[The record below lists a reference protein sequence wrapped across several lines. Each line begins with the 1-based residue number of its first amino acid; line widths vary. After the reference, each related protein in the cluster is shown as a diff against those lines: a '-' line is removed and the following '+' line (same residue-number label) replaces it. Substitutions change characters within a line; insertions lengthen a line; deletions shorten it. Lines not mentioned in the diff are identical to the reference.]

1 MELNEIIAE
10 NLKRLRTERGLSLG
24 RLAELSG
31 VSKVMLSQVEKGESS
46 PTINTLWKIATG
58 LQVPYTQLIDIQAT
72 KPFFVPKA
80 ESALV
85 DDGKGYRVYHYN
97 RAEGS
102 RDFEFFNSELDTGA
116 SFTSEGHGTH
126 TRESVLVTAGEL
138 VLVLETVEYVMAEG
152 DFIQFDFSRP
162 HTYINRGEVMTVFTN
177 IVYYEG

>member
-116 SFTSEGHGTH
+116 SFTS
-126 TRESVLVTAGEL
+126 
-138 VLVLETVEYVMAEG
+138 
-152 DFIQFDFSRP
+152 
-162 HTYINRGEVMTVFTN
+162 
-177 IVYYEG
+177 

>member
-97 RAEGS
+97 RAE
-102 RDFEFFNSELDTGA
+102 DTGA

-152 DFIQFDFSRP
+152 DFIQFDSSRP

>member
-31 VSKVMLSQVEKGESS
+31 VSKVMLSQVEKANPAPPLTLCGRLPPVYRCPIPSS
-46 PTINTLWKIATG
+46 STFRLPSL
-58 LQVPYTQLIDIQAT
+58 
-72 KPFFVPKA
+72 FFVPKA

-126 TRESVLVTAGEL
+126 TRESLLVTAGEL
-138 VLVLETVEYVMAEG
+138 VLVLEKVEYVMAEG
-152 DFIQFDFSRP
+152 DFIQFDSSRP
-162 HTYINRGEVMTVFTN
+162 HTYINRGDVMTVFTN

>member
-58 LQVPYTQLIDIQAT
+58 LQVPYTQLIDIQAET
-72 KPFFVPKA
+72 PFLVRKG
-80 ESALV
+80 ESILV
-85 DDGKGYRVYHYN
+85 DNGAGYRVYHYN

-102 RDFEFFNSELDTGA
+102 RDFEFFNSELDVDA
-116 SFTSEGHGTH
+116 SFISEGHGVH
-126 TRESVLVTAGEL
+126 TREFLLVTAGEL
-138 VLVLETVEYVMAEG
+138 VLVLENAEYVMAEG
-152 DFIQFDFSRP
+152 DFIQFDSSRP
-162 HTYINRGEVMTVFTN
+162 HTYTNRGKAMTVFTN
-177 IVYYEG
+177 VVYYEG